1 MVYYHRLGEIPHKR
15 HTAFR
20 QEDGSIYQEHLM
32 GNGFYGLKSLL
43 YTFRAPTELNGVQRI
58 QEIIWEPDPDPTLRL
73 RHLRTHSL
81 APAGKS
87 PVLDRTPLLFNDDV
101 GISIARPAAGEDV
114 FYRNG
119 QGDEIVFVTEG
130 EGVLA
135 SQMGE
140 LDFRQGDYLV
150 IPKGI
155 IHRYRLKTLENIFL
169 IIESRGA
176 VRSPD
181 RYRNRHGQLLEHS
194 PYCERDIRPPSRLIP
209 RKTTDEVPIIVK
221 SGNGLQRMT
230 LCHHP
235 FDTIG
240 WDGYY
245 YPWAFNIGDFE
256 PITGR
261 IHQPPPVHQ
270 TFEGDG
276 FVVCSFVP
284 RLFDYHPES
293 IPAPYNHSNIG
304 SDEAIY
310 YCSEEFMSRKGIE
323 CGSITLHPDG
333 MPHGPHPG
341 KAEASIGLKE
351 TKETAVMVDT
361 FKPLTVAKT
370 ALACE
375 DRNYQTSWLEHTK

>member
-1 MVYYHRLGEIPHKR
+1 MTFYHKLGQIPHKR

-20 QEDGSIYQEHLM
+20 KVDGGIHQEHLM
-32 GNGFYGLKSLL
+32 GYGFNGIKSLL
-43 YTFRAPTELNGVQRI
+43 YTLRPPTQLKTVERI
-58 QEIIWEPDPDPTLRL
+58 DEIRWEPDPDATLHL
-73 RHLRTHSL
+73 RHFRSHQL

-87 PVLDRTPLLFNDDV
+87 PVLDRTVLLFNADV
-101 GISIARPAAGEDV
+101 GLSIARPSVDDDF

-130 EGVLA
+130 EGILE

-155 IHRYRLKTLENIFL
+155 IHRYRFKTTKNIIF
-169 IIESRGA
+169 IIESRGS
-176 VRSPD
+176 VRTPS
-181 RYRNRHGQLLEHS
+181 RYRNMHGQLLEHS
-194 PYCERDIRPPSRLIP
+194 PYCERDIRPPSRLKVQD
-209 RKTTDEVPIIVK
+209 KTGEFPVLVK
-221 SGNGLQRMT
+221 SRNMLQRMI

-235 FDTIG
+235 FDTVG

-245 YPWAFNIGDFE
+245 YPWAFNISDFE

-293 IPAPYNHSNIG
+293 IPVPYNHSNIG
-304 SDEAIY
+304 SDEVLY
-310 YCSEEFMSRKGIE
+310 YCSDEFMSRKGIE

-361 FKPLTVAKT
+361 FKPLIVAKD

-375 DRNYQTSWLEHTK
+375 DTDYQISWLEQP

>member
-1 MVYYHRLGEIPHKR
+1 MVYYHRLGAIPHKR

-20 QEDGSIYQEHLM
+20 NRDGGIYQEHLM
-32 GNGFYGLKSLL
+32 GNGFYGIKSLL
-43 YTFRAPTELNGVQRI
+43 YTLRPPTELGGVERI
-58 QEIIWEPDPDPTLRL
+58 QELIWKPDPDPTLRL
-73 RHLRTHSL
+73 RHLRTHNL

-101 GISIARPAAGEDV
+101 CMSLARPSAGEDV

-130 EGVLA
+130 EGVLE

-140 LDFRQGDYLV
+140 LDFSQGDYLI

-155 IHRYRLKTLENIFL
+155 IHRYRLKTLENIFF
-169 IIESRGA
+169 IIESRGY
-176 VRSPD
+176 VRSPS
-181 RYRNRHGQLLEHS
+181 RYRNMHGQLLEHS
-194 PYCERDIRPPSRLIP
+194 PYCERDIRPPSRLI
-209 RKTTDEVPIIVK
+209 TQDATGEFPIIVK
-221 SGNGLQRMT
+221 SRNGLQRMT

-235 FDTIG
+235 YDTVG

-284 RLFDYHPES
+284 RLFDYHPEA

-304 SDEAIY
+304 FDEVIY
-310 YCSEEFMSRKGIE
+310 YCSDEFMSRKGVE

-351 TKETAVMVDT
+351 TKETAVMIDT
-361 FKPLTVAKT
+361 FKPLFVAKA
-370 ALACE
+370 ALSCE
-375 DRNYQTSWLEHTK
+375 DKDYQTSWRGPSK

>member
-1 MVYYHRLGEIPHKR
+1 MVFYHKLGEIPHKR

-20 QEDGSIYQEHLM
+20 REDGGIYQEHLM
-32 GNGFYGLKSLL
+32 GNLGFSGIKSLL
-43 YTFRAPTELNGVQRI
+43 YTLRPPTRLKGVEKSK
-58 QEIIWEPDPDPTLRL
+58 EIRWEVDPDPTLRL
-73 RHLRTHSL
+73 RHLRTHRL
-81 APAGKS
+81 AAAGTS
-87 PVLDRTPLLFNDDV
+87 PVLDRTPLLFNEDI
-101 GISIARPAAGEDV
+101 GISLARPSADDGF

-130 EGVLA
+130 GGVLE

-140 LDFRQGDYLV
+140 IDFRQGDYLV

-155 IHRYRLKTLENIFL
+155 IHRYRFTAPQNLFF
-169 IIESRGA
+169 IIESRGY
-176 VRSPD
+176 VRTPG
-181 RYRNRHGQLLEHS
+181 RYRNMHGQLLEHS
-194 PYCERDIRPPSRLIP
+194 PYCERDIRPPARLVPQDIP
-209 RKTTDEVPIIVK
+209 GEFPIMVK
-221 SGNGLQRMT
+221 SRSAFQRMT

-235 FDTIG
+235 FDTVG

-245 YPWAFNIGDFE
+245 YPWAFNIADFE

-284 RLFDYHPES
+284 RLFDYYPGA
-293 IPAPYNHSNIG
+293 IPVPYNHSNIG
-304 SDEAIY
+304 SDEVLY

-341 KAEASIGLKE
+341 RAEASIGLKE
-351 TKETAVMVDT
+351 TKELAVMVDT
-361 FKPLTVAKT
+361 FKPLFVARP

-375 DRNYQTSWLEHTK
+375 DPGYQTSWLEQQ